1 MVRDGALRAPPH
13 HEAERVEL
21 MPNRQDCD
29 YNRREGDMTSARF
42 ALATMLASAM
52 LAIGMASGADPKT
65 FPEKPIKL
73 VAPFPAG
80 GPTDTAARVVAQGL
94 SARLSQPVVIENQA
108 GAGGT
113 IGAKQVATANP

>member
-29 YNRREGDMTSARF
+29 YNGRGGDRTCARF
-42 ALATMLASAM
+42 ALAAM
-52 LAIGMASGADPKT
+52 LAIGMASAADAQT

-113 IGAKQVATANP
+113 